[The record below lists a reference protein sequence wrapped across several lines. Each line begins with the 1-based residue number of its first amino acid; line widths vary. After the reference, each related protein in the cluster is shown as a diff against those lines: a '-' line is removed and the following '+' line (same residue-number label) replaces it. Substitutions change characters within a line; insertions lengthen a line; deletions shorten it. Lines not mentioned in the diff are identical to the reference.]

1 MTMFLG
7 KQSHCG
13 QRTLFCCGCGSAIPA
28 VRGLCTRCYSQ
39 SGRNRV
45 RFAGHREEVIER
57 DCARCRTCGAGKSG
71 RSLHVHHR
79 VKGLHAPEWLVT
91 LCAACHARVH
101 RLSAIR
107 RWLPED
113 LVELWREQHPGL
125 PEQMQFA
132 LTTEYAWQEAVA
144 A

>member
-1 MTMFLG
+1 M
-7 KQSHCG
+7 
-13 QRTLFCCGCGSAIPA
+13 
-28 VRGLCTRCYSQ
+28 
-39 SGRNRV
+39 
-45 RFAGHREEVIER
+45 
-57 DCARCRTCGAGKSG
+57 
-71 RSLHVHHR
+71 
-79 VKGLHAPEWLVT
+79 T

-132 LTTEYAWQEAVA
+132 LTTEYGGQEAVA